1 MCVYPCAKITCVF
14 ISFYY
19 SNTVREKCSSLLL
32 FGCYWVPFV
41 NNYKKLL
48 FYTMCKSHINT
59 HIKCPGDHI
68 ADTDIKRPM
77 ACGSDFGRARRDA
90 TENLLNLRIVNLN
103 YATWVWTFF
112 YVYMRLVKRDRSH
125 KSRAHVRRSI
135 LFNIQLK
142 FLTNADINVYV
153 RILGCSFQCVYFVSN

>member
-103 YATWVWTFF
+103 YAT
-112 YVYMRLVKRDRSH
+112 
-125 KSRAHVRRSI
+125 
-135 LFNIQLK
+135 
-142 FLTNADINVYV
+142 
-153 RILGCSFQCVYFVSN
+153 